1 MTPLVTFTA
10 ADLLDLTD
18 QDLDQLEALAGD
30 EERKALWW
38 QLWRLEREEKEL
50 RACARVEKIP
60 MGLTLDDLSNCPPAP
75 TQVPQHGG
83 PRRFWTG
90 RHR

>member
-10 ADLLDLTD
+10 AELLALTD

-38 QLWRLEREEKEL
+38 QLWRLEREENER
-50 RACARVEKIP
+50 RARARVKERKG
-60 MGLTLDDLSNCPPAP
+60 MYTLPTATLAIVPPHLDTPSTSA
-75 TQVPQHGG
+75 
-83 PRRFWTG
+83 WA
-90 RHR
+90 